1 MNRRR
6 HANTVPVAALVRWVV
21 AAFFLCTAGLCYVYF
36 KNQMQTT
43 GDEIRNLEG
52 ELAAL
57 RTEDDTERAQ
67 IDRLSSHSYLQ
78 RRLAEGFIQLT
89 PITDDRIVRIH
100 RGRPRAGGARPAS
113 ADGTRRTAAC
123 LQPDRCPMNRS
134 AKVRALIA
142 CCALAL
148 CFTGFSA
155 RLVHLQVTMHE
166 STRRWP
172 RRSTS
177 TSRSSTRGAG

>member
-6 HANTVPVAALVRWVV
+6 HANIVPVAALVRWVV

-43 GDEIRNLEG
+43 GDEIRSLEG
-52 ELAAL
+52 QLAKL

-67 IDRLSSHSYLQ
+67 IDRLSSHSYLE

-100 RGRPRAGGARPAS
+100 LAGSRAPA
-113 ADGTRRTAAC
+113 APTAATDTD
-123 LQPDRCPMNRS
+123 LQPVSNRIV
-134 AKVRALIA
+134 A
-142 CCALAL
+142 
-148 CFTGFSA
+148 
-155 RLVHLQVTMHE
+155 Q
-166 STRRWP
+166 
-172 RRSTS
+172 
-177 TSRSSTRGAG
+177 